1 MFETTVKAILDSM
14 GASDSVIAAMGPTAT
29 IVLAIIFGGAL
40 AQLVKYPISRWIAD
54 DKLFSWTVRALAV
67 GSTAVFAH
75 FLSETVPL
83 WLEIGAGV
91 VQPLTYHG
99 SLAIIRRFWPWM
111 ENSKLVGSIEGP
123 VSR

>member
-1 MFETTVKAILDSM
+1 MFETTVKAILNSV

-29 IVLAIIFGGAL
+29 ILLSMVFGGAL
-40 AQLVKYPISRWIAD
+40 AQFVKYPISRWIAD

-83 WLEIGAGV
+83 RLEIGAGV
-91 VQPLTYHG
+91 AQPLTYHG
-99 SLAIIRRFWPWM
+99 SLMVIRRFWPWM
-111 ENSKLVGSIEGP
+111 ENSKMVGSIDGP
-123 VSR
+123 GSR